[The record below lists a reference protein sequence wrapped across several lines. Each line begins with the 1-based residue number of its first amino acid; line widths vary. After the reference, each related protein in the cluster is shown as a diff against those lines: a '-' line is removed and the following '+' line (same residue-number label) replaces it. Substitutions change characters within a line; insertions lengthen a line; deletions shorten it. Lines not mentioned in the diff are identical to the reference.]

1 MFLCTNVALR
11 AFPYVLE
18 KVIMNIFM
26 LHMHIFSCTYTVSW
40 TLYVPTNIIQCKYIY
55 DRLKEYRIYFR
66 HIKFVTVVWIDLFV
80 CISDTNPIQYSFFC
94 VSKLYLLLQKKY
106 HHHNIQVKILT
117 HTLPLRFSFGYIR
130 QVSVLEVV
138 YPILY

>member
-66 HIKFVTVVWIDLFV
+66 HIKSVTVVWIDLFV
-80 CISDTNPIQYSFFC
+80 CISDTNPI
-94 VSKLYLLLQKKY
+94 
-106 HHHNIQVKILT
+106 
-117 HTLPLRFSFGYIR
+117 
-130 QVSVLEVV
+130 
-138 YPILY
+138 